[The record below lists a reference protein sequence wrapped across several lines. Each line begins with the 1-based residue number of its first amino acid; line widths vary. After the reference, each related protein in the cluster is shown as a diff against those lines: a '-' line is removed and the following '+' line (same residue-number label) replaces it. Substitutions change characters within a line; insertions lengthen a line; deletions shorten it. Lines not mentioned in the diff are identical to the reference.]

1 MLNVKE
7 AIEMRRSFNLRPRVD
22 IERASIVAYVTLV
35 LDRMLENAI

>member
-7 AIEMRRSFNLRPRVD
+7 AIEMRRGFNLRPKVD